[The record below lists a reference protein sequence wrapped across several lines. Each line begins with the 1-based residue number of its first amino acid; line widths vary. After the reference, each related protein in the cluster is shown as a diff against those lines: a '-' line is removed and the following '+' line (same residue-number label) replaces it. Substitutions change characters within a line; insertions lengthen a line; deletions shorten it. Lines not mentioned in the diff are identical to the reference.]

1 MASTNW
7 PHTPYTTPYTAPY
20 TEMIINKLRKDKET
34 MGYVTTEDN
43 TTVNRVDE
51 DVRAE
56 MRKRL
61 RDRLMKAKMELVDS
75 FGDDSYPVGTVLKFV
90 KRLGEGY
97 KELEYVALK
106 SDYGKWYICGPSMQI
121 SVTWE
126 DFIGRLVSGPYP

>member
-1 MASTNW
+1 MAL
-7 PHTPYTTPYTAPY
+7 
-20 TEMIINKLRKDKET
+20 IINWNTMDETTINNLRKDRET
-34 MGYVTTEDN
+34 MGYVATEDN
-43 TTVNRVDE
+43 TVNSVDE

-61 RDRLMKAKMELVDS
+61 HDRLLKEKMELVDS

-126 DFIGRLVSGPYP
+126 DFIGKLVSGPYPTKELVEFVA